1 MKRTRILT
9 VAIIAVVA
17 LLCLGA
23 VGAFAGKTAGDMT
36 PPVTTTEPPSSYEG
50 EDVGFS
56 FHATD
61 ASGVA
66 YVYYRIDK
74 SVLDC
79 STVPTDTVHT
89 EWDVTVTP
97 PIKVAADDPHPEMVP
112 LPIGEHT
119 LKYWSQDNEG
129 NVEAQH
135 VMTFVV
141 NPLVYLGSSATS
153 VKAGKTFTLSGTL
166 EPARRRWRRRWSSR
180 PRPQGPSRTSSLPSS
195 TATPRARTPFKYKT
209 SVKGTWWFR
218 TSFADPATGMTASSI
233 PETVKVK

>member
-1 MKRTRILT
+1 MA
-9 VAIIAVVA
+9 VIAAVA

-36 PPVTTTEPPSSYEG
+36 PPVTTTTAAASYEG
-50 EDVGFS
+50 ADVGFS

-61 ASGVA
+61 ASGVS

-89 EWDVTVTP
+89 EWDVEVDP
-97 PIKVAADDPHPEMVP
+97 PILVAAVDPHPEMVP
-112 LPIGEHT
+112 LPIGQHT
-119 LKYWSQDNEG
+119 LKYWSQDTEG

-141 NPLVYLGSSATS
+141 NPHVSLGSSATS

-166 EPARRRWRRRWSSR
+166 EPAMAAELVVKAKAPNSKVYKLLATVSSDSK
-180 PRPQGPSRTSSLPSS
+180 GAYSL
-195 TATPRARTPFKYKT
+195 KYKT
-209 SVKGTWWFR
+209 SLKGTWWFR

>member
-1 MKRTRILT
+1 M
-9 VAIIAVVA
+9 A

-36 PPVTTTEPPSSYEG
+36 PPVTTTTAAATYEG

-61 ASGVA
+61 ASGVS

-89 EWDVTVTP
+89 EWDVEVDP
-97 PIKVAADDPHPEMVP
+97 PILVAAVDPHPEMVP
-112 LPIGEHT
+112 LPIGQHT
-119 LKYWSQDNEG
+119 LKYWSQDTEG

-141 NPLVYLGSSATS
+141 NPHVSLGSSATS
-153 VKAGKTFTLSGTL
+153 VKAGKTFTLSGSL
-166 EPARRRWRRRWSSR
+166 EAGDGGGVGH
-180 PRPQGPSRTSSLPSS
+180 QGHGPEDQVLQ
-195 TATPRARTPFKYKT
+195 
-209 SVKGTWWFR
+209 
-218 TSFADPATGMTASSI
+218 DPGHRQQ
-233 PETVKVK
+233 

>member
-1 MKRTRILT
+1 M
-9 VAIIAVVA
+9 AIIVVVA

-36 PPVTTTEPPSSYEG
+36 PPVTTTDAASSYEG

-89 EWDVTVTP
+89 EWDIQVDP
-97 PIKVAADDPHPEMVP
+97 PILVAADDPHPEMVP
-112 LPIGEHT
+112 LPIGQHT

-135 VMTFVV
+135 SMTFVV
-141 NPLVYLGSSATS
+141 NPRVTLGSSANV
-153 VKAGKTFTLSGTL
+153 VKAGKTFTLSGAL
-166 EPARRRWRRRWSSR
+166 EPDKAAEIVIKGMAPKTKSYKILGVVSSDDK
-180 PRPQGPSRTSSLPSS
+180 GAYS
-195 TATPRARTPFKYKT
+195 FKYKT
-209 SVKGTWWFR
+209 SVKGTWMFR
-218 TSFADPATGMTASSI
+218 ASFADPATGMTASSI
-233 PETVKVK
+233 PESVKVK